1 MISTSIISSDK
12 IRIGT
17 SQKMGRSKTL
27 YQIQQYNTQIDDSS
41 SRIRDINAILIDNDL
56 LVKAQKIRTDAEA
69 VLLEK
74 KKVLT
79 SAETIVGDHSL
90 KIDQNQKKLYSGL
103 VTNPKEL
110 EDLQLESESLNKYL
124 SVLEERQLEAML
136 DMEEAQKVFDA
147 TSVELTSIQT
157 NMDAEHANLLS
168 EKEGLEIFISDINAQ
183 KESYLSSTE
192 IPDFPTYEAIR
203 KSSGGIA
210 VTLMISNSCSSCGAN
225 IPSAIAQEAR
235 SPTKLAFC
243 PTCKRILHPG

>member
-1 MISTSIISSDK
+1 
-12 IRIGT
+12 
-17 SQKMGRSKTL
+17 MGRSKTL

>member
-1 MISTSIISSDK
+1 
-12 IRIGT
+12 
-17 SQKMGRSKTL
+17 MGRSKTL
-27 YQIQQYNTQIDDSS
+27 YQIQQYDTQIDNSS
-41 SRIRDINAILIDNDL
+41 SRIHDINAILIDNDL
-56 LVKAQKIRTDAEA
+56 LVKAQMIQTDTEA

-74 KKVLT
+74 KKVLL

-90 KIDQNQKKLYSGL
+90 KIDQNQNKLYSGL

-136 DMEEAQKVFDA
+136 GMEEAQKEFDA
-147 TSVELTSIQT
+147 TSAEVTSIQT
-157 NMDAEHANLLS
+157 NMDAEHANLIS
-168 EKEGLEIFISDINAQ
+168 EKEGLEISISDINAQ

-192 IPDFPTYEAIR
+192 IPDFPTYDSLR
-203 KSSGGIA
+203 KTSGGIA

>member
-1 MISTSIISSDK
+1 
-12 IRIGT
+12 
-17 SQKMGRSKTL
+17 MGRSKTL

-41 SRIRDINAILIDNDL
+41 SRILEINAILIDNDL
-56 LVKAQKIRTDAEA
+56 LIKAQKIRTDAEA
-69 VLLEK
+69 VLLGK

-136 DMEEAQKVFDA
+136 DMEEAQKEFDA
-147 TSVELTSIQT
+147 ASVEVTSIQT

-168 EKEGLEIFISDINAQ
+168 EKEGLEISISDINAQ

-192 IPDFPTYEAIR
+192 IPDFSTYEALR

>member
-1 MISTSIISSDK
+1 MD
-12 IRIGT
+12 
-17 SQKMGRSKTL
+17 RSKTL
-27 YQIQQYNTQIDDSS
+27 YQIQQYDTQIDDSL
-41 SRIRDINAILIDNDL
+41 SRIHEINALLLDNDL
-56 LVKAQKIRTDAEA
+56 LVKAQKSQTGAEA

-79 SAETIVGDHSL
+79 STETNVGDHSL
-90 KIDQNQKKLYSGL
+90 KIGQNQKKLYSGSI
-103 VTNPKEL
+103 TNPKEL

-136 DMEEAQKVFDA
+136 ELDEAQKEFDA
-147 TSVELTSIQT
+147 TSAEVTSIQT
-157 NMDAEHANLLS
+157 NMDAEHANLIS
-168 EKEGLEIFISDINAQ
+168 EKEGLEILISDISAQ

-192 IPDFPTYEAIR
+192 IPDFLTYETLR